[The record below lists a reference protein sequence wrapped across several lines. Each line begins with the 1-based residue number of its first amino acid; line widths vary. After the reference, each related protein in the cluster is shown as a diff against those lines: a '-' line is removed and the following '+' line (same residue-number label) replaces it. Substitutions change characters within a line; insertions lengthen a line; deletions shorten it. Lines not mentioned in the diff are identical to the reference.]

1 MARFTLNVLQEKYN
15 AINDVHILNE
25 ETNNIEFVND
35 IFKYI
40 KGITL
45 EEAEELIHYVDT
57 KLRRIN
63 GFHPDGETIT
73 EIYFQ
78 FAWIYGE
85 DNGLIDTHGA
95 SWKSPADREKAK
107 KHVMQEMYNACV
119 GERKRLVA
127 LNKDNPGIEMDI

>member
-1 MARFTLNVLQEKYN
+1 MARFTLKVLQEKYN

-25 ETNNIEFVND
+25 EKDNIEFVND

-45 EEAEELIHYVDT
+45 EEAEELVHYADT
-57 KLRRIN
+57 TLRRIN

-73 EIYFQ
+73 EIYLQ
-78 FAWIYGE
+78 FAWVYGE
-85 DNGLIDTHGA
+85 DNGLIDGS
-95 SWKSPADREKAK
+95 SWNSPTDREKAK
-107 KHVMQEMYNACV
+107 KHVMQEIYNGCI
-119 GERKRLVA
+119 GEKKRQAA

>member
-1 MARFTLNVLQEKYN
+1 MRNQYKLLSEKYN
-15 AINDVHILNE
+15 AINDVHTLNE
-25 ETNNIEFVND
+25 ENNNIEFVND

-63 GFHPDGETIT
+63 GFHPDGETIE

-78 FAWIYGE
+78 FVWVYGE
-85 DNGLIDTHGA
+85 ENGLIDRHGA
-95 SWKSPADREKAK
+95 NWKSPADREKAK
-107 KHVMQEMYNACV
+107 KHVMQEMYNACI
-119 GERKRLVA
+119 GERKRLAA